1 MSNPTKGDL
10 AFIVHLA
17 KQKVA
22 RAQDIAAQAQQRSL
36 DAYGAVQD
44 AEDELRAAEQKHAAA

>member
-1 MSNPTKGDL
+1 MSKPTKEDL

-22 RAQDIAAQAQQRSL
+22 HAKDIAAQAQQRSL
-36 DAYGAVQD
+36 DANGAVID
-44 AEDELRAAEQKHAAA
+44 AENELRAAEQKHAAA

>member
-1 MSNPTKGDL
+1 MSKPTKGDL

-22 RAQDIAAQAQQRSL
+22 RAKDVEKQATERAIEAS
-36 DAYGAVQD
+36 GCVID
-44 AEDELRAAEQKHAAA
+44 AEAELRAAEQKYAAA